1 MEHIAIFRMSA
12 MGDVAIS
19 VPIVTAFADQYP
31 EVKITYVTRPLFAPM
46 FAHIPNLEVFSPEL
60 NGKHAGLCGLYRLYK
75 EL

>member
-31 EVKITYVTRPLFAPM
+31 EVKITYVTRPLLIWKCF
-46 FAHIPNLEVFSPEL
+46 
-60 NGKHAGLCGLYRLYK
+60 RLS
-75 EL
+75 